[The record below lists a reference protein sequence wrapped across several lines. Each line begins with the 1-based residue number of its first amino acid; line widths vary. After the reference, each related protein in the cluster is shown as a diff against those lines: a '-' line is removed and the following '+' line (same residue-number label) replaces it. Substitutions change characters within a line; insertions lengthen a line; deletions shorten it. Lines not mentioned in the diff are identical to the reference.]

1 MIADLLESD
10 SVTDSPRAKLPWM
23 LVTASVL
30 LLALLLY
37 VMFANYL
44 PVKQRIGLLEAE
56 LKEVYGREAALQ
68 TKLAQ
73 EDQRSDLYERQVNA
87 LRVERDALARRIA
100 DLERELAAARARRR

>member
-23 LVTASVL
+23 LVAASVL

-44 PVKQRIGLLEAE
+44 PTRQRVVLLETE
-56 LKEVYGREAALQ
+56 LREVYAREAALQ

-73 EDQRSDLYERQVNA
+73 QDQRSALGERQLNA
-87 LRVERDALARRIA
+87 LRTERDALARRLA
-100 DLERELAAARARRR
+100 DLEQELAAARARRR